1 MINIIKGKMG
11 PRGPARASTTESH
24 TANTTTSDPTHT
36 EVAPMTHP
44 HPSCSCLIVCHRWAH
59 ADAPLHSATKPCQY
73 MLSPIA
79 RASGIAHIPDF
90 QSKLGNNLG
99 NSDRVS
105 WSAAPTLL
113 YNSPRGRLR
122 SGRSV
127 GPARPLQRPLG
138 DPDRG
143 VDRSGKGPGSR
154 PGRIGRSGG
163 WR

>member
-1 MINIIKGKMG
+1 
-11 PRGPARASTTESH
+11 
-24 TANTTTSDPTHT
+24 
-36 EVAPMTHP
+36 MTHP

>member
-90 QSKLGNNLG
+90 ISPNSAITSATQTGSVGRPPPPCSTIPPG
-99 NSDRVS
+99 GDSDRV
-105 WSAAPTLL
+105 
-113 YNSPRGRLR
+113 
-122 SGRSV
+122 GRSV
-127 GPARPLQRPLG
+127 RPGLYNFRWATQTVGSIGRQ
-138 DPDRG
+138 
-143 VDRSGKGPGSR
+143 GPGSR